1 MRSFQRT
8 FESTISTLYK
18 VRRRPVIHDKR
29 TQANT
34 PQFPWYSVDL
44 YTLAQRD
51 LLFKTYTRQ
60 LEILIV
66 KVDPGSAIPREVGL
80 DNKLL
85 MDFLFAGMNCPGF
98 SERQKAIIAETSLRV
113 GPGMRISGHART
125 WPFQTLSPEPAMLS
139 DQDIGMWFE
148 ILNMGMSALQREGAR
163 FVGIRPYLEVV
174 RDNNGFV
181 HFTYSDSG
189 AELSRQVFSRIE
201 TKVMKILM
209 RKGWAIYMR
218 QLGMPSGI
226 SPEHE
231 TFAEAGHNMVVGGS
245 EPQNDGFSDT
255 GIFPDGEQIVG
266 VGPGTQA
273 HEYTDEE
280 RLAAYRQVLA
290 DIKREEGAA
299 LLGQVDRY
307 SYGDDVADTDAG
319 LGQGM
324 MALDLAT
331 NRPIQPQPS
340 GSPQLNPESANF
352 QPQVWNKPAVTVADS
367 ANVDNAFAGSGIGNG
382 AISPPRISTARRVN
396 VGGSST
402 LGPAP
407 NFQLPAR
414 PERRAVDIT
423 NLDGTPLSFHAPN
436 TGSPTPRRNSL
447 MEQALMGGSTGSPL
461 RQGAATATG
470 AAPNSYPATPRRHSD
485 APVLMPSVGR
495 PSPGHIRNYGMGSTV
510 TFGTV
515 GGGSPYSSPNRSMS
529 PVRSVVG
536 TPLGSGMGTGMATGM
551 MMSPNRAPVAG
562 VATGRGG
569 YVDTPRPVR
578 QGHTRT
584 QSRSTLS
591 VSETI
596 TEEGDVHDNT
606 VGKQREY

>member
-1 MRSFQRT
+1 M
-8 FESTISTLYK
+8 
-18 VRRRPVIHDKR
+18 
-29 TQANT
+29 
-34 PQFPWYSVDL
+34 
-44 YTLAQRD
+44 
-51 LLFKTYTRQ
+51 
-60 LEILIV
+60 
-66 KVDPGSAIPREVGL
+66 
-80 DNKLL
+80 
-85 MDFLFAGMNCPGF
+85 
-98 SERQKAIIAETSLRV
+98 
-113 GPGMRISGHART
+113 
-125 WPFQTLSPEPAMLS
+125 QT
-139 DQDIGMWFE
+139 
-148 ILNMGMSALQREGAR
+148 
-163 FVGIRPYLEVV
+163 
-174 RDNNGFV
+174 
-181 HFTYSDSG
+181 
-189 AELSRQVFSRIE
+189 
-201 TKVMKILM
+201 
-209 RKGWAIYMR
+209 
-218 QLGMPSGI
+218 
-226 SPEHE
+226 
-231 TFAEAGHNMVVGGS
+231 
-245 EPQNDGFSDT
+245 
-255 GIFPDGEQIVG
+255 
-266 VGPGTQA
+266 

-280 RLAAYRQVLA
+280 RLAAYRKVLA

-307 SYGDDVADTDAG
+307 SYGNDVADTDAG

-331 NRPIQPQPS
+331 SRPIQPQPS
-340 GSPQLNPESANF
+340 DSPHLNPESANF
-352 QPQVWNKPAVTVADS
+352 QPQGWNENGGGVSASNLAPPQVWNKPTATVADS
-367 ANVDNAFAGSGIGNG
+367 ANVDNAFVGSGLGNG

-396 VGGSST
+396 VAGSST

-407 NFQLPAR
+407 TFQLPAR
-414 PERRAVDIT
+414 PERRAVNIT

-447 MEQALMGGSTGSPL
+447 MEQALMGGSTGSPH
-461 RQGAATATG
+461 RQGGATTTG
-470 AAPNSYPATPRRHSD
+470 ATPNSYPATPRRHSD

-510 TFGTV
+510 TFGVV
-515 GGGSPYSSPNRSMS
+515 GSGSPYSSPNRAMS

-536 TPLGSGMGTGMATGM
+536 TPLASGIGMAAGM
-551 MMSPNRAPVAG
+551 MMSPSRAPVTG